1 MSAFL
6 ARMQQRLRG
15 QAGED
20 RAADYLQQAGLRL
33 LARNVRY
40 RGGELDLVMQER
52 ETVVFVEVRVRNN
65 PRFGSG
71 AETVTVKKQQRLI
84 LAAQLYLQQHP
95 EHQHRPCRFDVI
107 SIAGNELQWLKAA
120 FST

>member
-1 MSAFL
+1 MNAFL

-15 QAGED
+15 QAGEE
-20 RAADYLQQAGLRL
+20 RAAGYLQQAGLIL
-33 LARNVRY
+33 LARNVRF

-71 AETVTVKKQQRLI
+71 AETVTTKKQQRVI

-95 EHQHRPCRFDVI
+95 EHQRRPCRFDVI
-107 SIAGNELQWLKAA
+107 SISGNELQWLKAA